1 MHREPTTVPAAKWLH
16 QAIQYHYLL
25 PIVFLFH
32 QDYDDHHLFLL
43 LVVKYEEDKIAIANY
58 DPLLNSPNSIIMK
71 VLIRIWFHD
80 VQWGMGHG
88 FKDLMI

>member
-1 MHREPTTVPAAKWLH
+1 
-16 QAIQYHYLL
+16 
-25 PIVFLFH
+25 
-32 QDYDDHHLFLL
+32 L